1 MDEQWNDAEIRALI
15 ERIAMERRRRELKAR
30 AKRRQPRRLVPK
42 AKRILSKDV
51 RRPAGM
57 MAKKRRLAG

>member
-30 AKRRQPRRLVPK
+30 AKRKQPRRLVPK
-42 AKRILSKDV
+42 AKRTLSKDV
-51 RRPAGM
+51 PRPAGM

>member
-15 ERIAMERRRRELKAR
+15 ERIAMERRRGELKAR
-30 AKRRQPRRLVPK
+30 AKRKQPRRLVPK
-42 AKRILSKDV
+42 PKRTPSKDV
-51 RRPAGM
+51 GRPAGM